1 MGRGSGFSNGLLNTL
16 KPSKKLA
23 LKEAIENMN
32 RFGGEWHVVKIG
44 DKFTSV
50 HKEYLR
56 THGVKSL
63 QKIKSDYAAPIKWYR
78 LPIYWFN
85 RGLAKL
91 LRRWLTKKL

>member
-23 LKEAIENMN
+23 LKEGRENMN
-32 RFGGEWHVVKIG
+32 KFGGEWHVVKIG

-56 THGVKSL
+56 THGVESL
-63 QKIKSDYAAPIKWYR
+63 QKIENKYALKVKWYYYP
-78 LPIYWFN
+78 LYPIY
-85 RGLAKL
+85 L
-91 LRRWLTKKL
+91 LFRSIRWQVTKKL